1 MALVSTRS
9 SANAPPASRTKIQA
23 AAITII
29 RWVSDPRMIV
39 LSRPSGGFVE
49 AVSEA
54 ADCGDDIGPKL
65 LPYAGDENLDRVRI
79 TVEILIVDMLD
90 QFGAGNHLALVVKQ
104 IAEQLVF
111 LGGQLHRLAV
121 QRHAAGTGVEP
132 RSEEPT
138 SELPSLLRIPYA

>member
-1 MALVSTRS
+1 MRISDWS
-9 SANAPPASRTKIQA
+9 SDVCS
-23 AAITII
+23 
-29 RWVSDPRMIV
+29 SD
-39 LSRPSGGFVE
+39 LFVE

-111 LGGQLHRLAV
+111 LGVQLHRLAV

-132 RSEEPT
+132 HRPCGQDRKSVGTGKSVSGPVYPGG
-138 SELPSLLRIPYA
+138 LD